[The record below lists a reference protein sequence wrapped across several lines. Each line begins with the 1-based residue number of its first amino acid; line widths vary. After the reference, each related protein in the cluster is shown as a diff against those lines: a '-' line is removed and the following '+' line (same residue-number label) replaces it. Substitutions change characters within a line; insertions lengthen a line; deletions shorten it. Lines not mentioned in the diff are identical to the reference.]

1 MHELGLMSGV
11 VDTVVASARHAGA
24 DRVIS
29 VRLRIGDMTEV
40 MDEAL
45 RFAWEVLR
53 DEDPL
58 TKDAGLEVDYVRPR
72 SLCLACGNE
81 FEHDRFHLRC
91 PDCGSAETSLL
102 SGRELDIVGIDIET
116 PDDPEDDTPR

>member
-1 MHELGLMSGV
+1 MSGV
-11 VDTVVASARHAGA
+11 ADTVVESARQAGA
-24 DRVIS
+24 ERVIS
-29 VRLRIGDMTEV
+29 VHLRIGDMAEV

-45 RFAWEVLR
+45 QFAWEVLR

-58 TKDAGLEVDYVRPR
+58 TKDAELEVDYVHPR
-72 SLCLACGNE
+72 SLCVSCGNE

-91 PDCGSAETSLL
+91 PACGSAETMLL

-116 PDDPEDDTPR
+116 PDDAPN